1 MARIGIDARMY
12 SSRFTGIGRYAY
24 ELIAHLSQLDTE
36 NEYVVF
42 LNGPEFGAFVPPG
55 PNFRAV
61 RVDARHYSLAEQ
73 TSLLSALRKE
83 DLDLVHFTH
92 FNAPYFYRRPFVV
105 TIHDLTLSFFPGRKM
120 ASPLHRFAYHRVIS
134 HAIRDSQSIIAVSEY
149 TKGDILKLYDVP
161 DPKVTVTHEGI
172 GNEFSPADPTDV
184 VLSNGLEL
192 KNGHYLLY
200 TGVWREH
207 KNLKR
212 LLSAFLSL
220 AKDTLDIDLVIT
232 GRHDPLYGEILSMPA
247 AAGLADRVHFV
258 GHVSES
264 ELIAL
269 YRNARAFV
277 FPSLYEGFGLPPL
290 EAMSCGT
297 PVVCS
302 DSSSLPEVCGDAALY
317 FDPLSQQDIRDKL
330 SMIIRDDVLYAELR
344 RKGLEN
350 VERFSWKTMA
360 ERTLETYRNT
370 LTPTND

>member
-24 ELIAHLSQLDTE
+24 ELIAHLAPLDQD

-42 LNGPEFGAFVPPG
+42 LNGPEFETFVPPG
-55 PNFRAV
+55 PNSRAV
-61 RVDARHYSLAEQ
+61 RVDAKHYSLAEQ

-83 DLDLVHFTH
+83 ELDLVHFTH

-120 ASPLHRFAYHRVIS
+120 SSPLHRFAYHRVVS
-134 HAIRDSQSIIAVSEY
+134 HAIRDSQGIIAVSEY

-161 DPKVTVTHEGI
+161 EAKITVTHEGI
-172 GNEFSPADPTDV
+172 GEEFSPSRPADV
-184 VLSNGLEL
+184 RLSGGLKL
-192 KNGHYLLY
+192 KHGSYLLY

-207 KNLKR
+207 KNLRR

-220 AKDTLDIDLVIT
+220 AEDVPDIDLVIT

-247 AAGLADRVHFV
+247 EAGLADRVRFV

-297 PVVCS
+297 PVVS
-302 DSSSLPEVCGDAALY
+302 SNASSLPEVCGDAALS
-317 FDPLSQQDIRDKL
+317 FDPLSE
-330 SMIIRDDVLYAELR
+330 DDMR
-344 RKGLEN
+344 RKLAMIVKDDGLHGELSKKGLQN
-350 VERFSWKTMA
+350 VKRFSWKTMA
-360 ERTLETYRNT
+360 EKTLHTYHQA
-370 LTPTND
+370 LQKP

>member
-24 ELIAHLSQLDTE
+24 ELIAHLALLDRQ
-36 NEYVVF
+36 NEYVIF
-42 LNGPEFGAFVPPG
+42 LNGTEFKMFVPPAS
-55 PNFRAV
+55 NFRAV
-61 RVDARHYSLAEQ
+61 QVDARHYSLAEQ
-73 TSLLSALRKE
+73 TSLLSAQRKE

-120 ASPLHRFAYHRVIS
+120 SSPLHRFAYHRVIS
-134 HAIRDSQSIIAVSEY
+134 HAIRDSRRVIAVSEY
-149 TKGDILKLYDVP
+149 TKGDILKLYDIP
-161 DPKVTVTHEGI
+161 NDKVTVTHEGI
-172 GNEFSPADPTDV
+172 GNEFSPADHGNV
-184 VLSNGLEL
+184 RLSDGLEL
-192 KNGHYLLY
+192 KHGSYLLY

-207 KNLKR
+207 KNLRR

-247 AAGLADRVHFV
+247 EAGLANRVHFV

-297 PVVCS
+297 PVVS
-302 DSSSLPEVCGDAALY
+302 SNASSLPEVCGDAALY
-317 FDPLSQQDIRDKL
+317 FDPLSEDDMRRKL
-330 SMIIRDDVLYAELR
+330 AMIVKDDGLHGELSK
-344 RKGLEN
+344 KGLEN
-350 VERFSWKTMA
+350 VKRFSWKTMS
-360 ERTLETYRNT
+360 ERTLETYRKALPPKNG
-370 LTPTND
+370 